1 MLGIPTTMRITN
13 RYEERFWLA
22 DLYDPCPL
30 STPQVGLFN
39 QRYELRG
46 RGRLWLKDLP
56 ADERKAFSELGHKR
70 LREKGIDLQSLGGL
84 TRHWHGKRD
93 KRGRFVKGK

>member
-1 MLGIPTTMRITN
+1 MRLHNYAETN
-13 RYEERFWLA
+13 WLA
-22 DLYDPCPL
+22 DLVGACPE
-30 STPQVGLFN
+30 TPPQVGLFN

-46 RGRLWLKDLP
+46 RGRLWLKALP
-56 ADERKAFSELGHKR
+56 ADERKAFSELGHKK

-93 KRGRFVKGK
+93 KRGRFVQGK